1 MTAPGATQDDGP
13 LLVRGVTVVDTRD
26 GSLTPNSDINIAGG
40 VIAAITPTDPAT
52 PIDPALRVVDAPGA
66 FVVPGYLDM
75 HAHPLGEKDPRG
87 ALELM
92 LAHGV
97 TGFRQMSGSET
108 LLAQR
113 RTGTL
118 PLPVDS
124 PALLAVPGAL
134 LTPLNAG
141 TADDAIA
148 AIRQQKTAGADFIK
162 VGLVTP
168 EVFFPAQAEAKRLGI
183 PIVGH
188 LPAGIDVAAAS
199 RGGMKSIEHLGP
211 GATLLAACSSVQEE
225 LSAAIAKLPAPSLP
239 SIRLPFRDRILN
251 VVLRKIVVNPIN
263 RSKPASID
271 ILQRAIDTFDEQKAA
286 DLAAHFVTDGTWQ
299 SPTLIRVRTQEM
311 CDAPEFSD
319 DPDLAYMDPATVK
332 TWQGAARSFGKF
344 SPAAKATFCAAY
356 DLQLRLTKL
365 FVDAG
370 VPILAG
376 TDAVGAAWVIP
387 GSSIHRE
394 FDELA
399 RAGLH
404 PLAILQAATLRG
416 AQFLGTTTT
425 LGSVDVGKNADL
437 VLLADNPIE
446 DAANLHKVIG
456 LVRGGRHYSPADLD
470 RLKNRIRSN
479 RSVH

>member
-1 MTAPGATQDDGP
+1 MTAPGATQDGAP

-40 VIAAITPTDPAT
+40 AITAITPTDPALHT
-52 PIDPALRVVDAPGA
+52 DPSLRVVDAPGA

-75 HAHPLGEKDPRG
+75 HAHPLGGKDPRG

-108 LLAQR
+108 LLEQR

-118 PLPVDS
+118 PLPDDS
-124 PALLAVPGAL
+124 PALLAMPGAL

-141 TADDAIA
+141 TAADAIA
-148 AIRQQKTAGADFIK
+148 AIRHQESAGADFIK

-211 GATLLAACSSVQEE
+211 GATLLAACSAEQDE

-239 SIRLPFRDRILN
+239 SIKFPFMDRILN
-251 VVLRKIVVNPIN
+251 AVLRNIVVNPIN

-299 SPTLIRVRTQEM
+299 SPTLIRVRTQEL
-311 CDAPEFSD
+311 CDAPEYSG
-319 DPDLAYMDPATVK
+319 DPDLVYMDPATVK
-332 TWQGAARSFGKF
+332 VWQKAARTFGKF
-344 SPAAKATFCAAY
+344 SSSAKGTFRSAY
-356 DLQLRLTKL
+356 DLQLRLIKI
-365 FVDAG
+365 FADEG
-370 VPILAG
+370 VPILTG
-376 TDAVGAAWVIP
+376 SDAVGAAWVIP
-387 GSSIHRE
+387 GSSLHRE

-399 RAGLH
+399 TAGLD
-404 PLAILQAATLRG
+404 PLSVLQTTTLRG
-416 AQFLGTTTT
+416 AEYLGTTATMGT
-425 LGSVDVGKNADL
+425 VAVGKNADL
-437 VLLADNPIE
+437 VLLTANPVN
-446 DAANLHKVIG
+446 DVANLHNIIG
-456 LVRGGRHYSPADLD
+456 VVRGGRHYGKAELD
-470 RLKNRIRSN
+470 QLKNRIRSS